1 MNKNISEFTPELIAP
16 CGMNCGICSAYLA
29 FSHNLPKKKGV
40 HCAGCRPR
48 NKLCAFVKRRCQN
61 LTENR
66 ISFCYE
72 CEDLP
77 CRNLSHIDERYRR
90 NYNMSMIENLKAIKE
105 SGMEAFLK
113 DQREKY
119 QCPNCGG
126 VICIHNGKCYDCQ
139 TVESWR
145 G

>member
-1 MNKNISEFTPELIAP
+1 MSKNISEFTPELIAP

-29 FSHNLPKKKGV
+29 LSRNLPKQT
-40 HCAGCRPR
+40 HCTGCRPR
-48 NKLCAFVKRRCQN
+48 GKNCAFIKRRCQR
-61 LTENR
+61 LTENTVN
-66 ISFCYE
+66 FCFE
-72 CEDLP
+72 CDDFP
-77 CRNLSHIDERYRR
+77 CRNLSHLDERYRR
-90 NYNMSMIENLKAIKE
+90 NYNMSMIENLRQLAQE
-105 SGMEAFLK
+105 GMEAFLK

-119 QCPNCGG
+119 RCPNCGS